1 MGGGTPVRWPR
12 VLAPAHLAGA
22 IRRQKNPLDAVH
34 LYDDAPRWY
43 PRSSY
48 RHSDAVHAS
57 LLAAASSSPALL
69 PTLLRRI
76 LRRSPSADALLAASV
91 PHLPPAATVSI
102 FRSSLPASPAP
113 SWSLSFSAILRR
125 LLSRGLLPEA
135 SRLLEDFQGRAE
147 VSLAS
152 EDLTLL
158 ITEMCRVR
166 RPDLALQVLDEMPN
180 QCLAPE
186 RGAYRA
192 IVPAL
197 CDAGMLDEAT
207 HVVYSM
213 LWRVSQR
220 GCDGDV
226 VVFRA
231 LLVALCVAG
240 RGELAEQV
248 LDKIIRKGLRTPGS
262 RRSLR
267 VPMLAVLNIDDAR
280 EAIDRALVV
289 RGGRTVTSF
298 ESIFLDLYDEGRL
311 KKADNLFQDMAR
323 KGFKPTICMYEA
335 KITALCREQRVD
347 DAIKVLEEELAKN
360 GLVPTAT
367 TYNLL
372 MKGLCN
378 SMQSVKALGYLKR
391 MDKQLGCVAGK
402 DTFSILVSGLC
413 SESQFVEAAR
423 VMERM
428 VKSRHRPNR
437 SEFSNVIEGLCSVG
451 RTYDAM
457 LWLEEMIDH
466 GDTPDVHVW
475 SCLVSSALGVGE
487 SVMVAAM

>member
-1 MGGGTPVRWPR
+1 MARGTPVRWPR

-22 IRRQKNPLDAVH
+22 IRRQKNPREAVH
-34 LYDDAPRWY
+34 LYDSAPRWY

-57 LLAAASSSPALL
+57 LLAAASSSPTLL
-69 PTLLRRI
+69 PSLLRRV
-76 LRRSPSADALLAASV
+76 LRRSPSADALLASSI
-91 PHLPPAATVSI
+91 PHLPPPTALSL

-113 SWSLSFSAILRR
+113 SWSRSFSATLRH

-135 SRLLEDFQGRAE
+135 ATFLQDFQCRPE
-147 VSLAS
+147 VSISS
-152 EDLTLL
+152 EDLTTL
-158 ITEMCRVR
+158 ISELCCVN
-166 RPDLALQVLDEMPN
+166 RPDLALQVLEEMPN

-226 VVFRA
+226 VVYRA
-231 LLVALCVAG
+231 LLVALCAAG

-248 LDKIIRKGLRTPGS
+248 LDKVIRKGLRTPGS

-267 VPMLAVLNIDDAR
+267 VPMLAVLNIEDAR

-289 RGGRTVTSF
+289 RGGRTVSSF
-298 ESIFLDLYDEGRL
+298 ESLILDLYDEGRL
-311 KKADNLFQDMAR
+311 NEAGNLFRDMGK
-323 KGFKPTICMYEA
+323 KGFRPTICMYEA

-347 DAIKVLEEELAKN
+347 DAIKVLEEELANN
-360 GLVPTAT
+360 GLVPTVT

-372 MKGLCN
+372 IKGLCD
-378 SMQSVKALGYLKR
+378 SVQSAKALGYLKR

-402 DTFSILVSGLC
+402 ETFSILVRGLC
-413 SESQFVEAAR
+413 SQSRFVEAAR

-428 VKSRHRPNR
+428 VKSRHRPDR
-437 SEFSNVIEGLCSVG
+437 SEFGNVIEGLCSVG
-451 RTYDAM
+451 RTYDAL

-466 GDTPDVHVW
+466 GETPDVHVW
-475 SCLVSSALGVGE
+475 SCLVSSALGVAE
-487 SVMVAAM
+487 TATM